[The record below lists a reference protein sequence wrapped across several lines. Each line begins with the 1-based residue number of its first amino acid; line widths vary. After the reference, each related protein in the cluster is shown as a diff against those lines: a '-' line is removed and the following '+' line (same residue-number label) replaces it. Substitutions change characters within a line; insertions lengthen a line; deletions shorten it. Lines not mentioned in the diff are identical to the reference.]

1 MSQWAIDGDGR
12 SGDIFSSM
20 KNAVLRR
27 VKLNLLFNN
36 HEDSD
41 RSSGYS
47 PHDLKKKAKW
57 HDQVVWL
64 TCSSLCFWFF
74 GLSMKKLHLA
84 CSLSRKQGK
93 MSILVKVNKDDG

>member
-20 KNAVLRR
+20 KNALLRR

-47 PHDLKKKAKW
+47 PQDLKKKAKW
-57 HDQVVWL
+57 HDQVRHGKTILL
-64 TCSSLCFWFF
+64 TFSSLIFLLVQCSVNWFLVF
-74 GLSMKKLHLA
+74 IFIKKLHLA
-84 CSLSRKQGK
+84 
-93 MSILVKVNKDDG
+93 